1 MEQAYNFECSLS
13 EIARLNMIA
22 RTYGKRE
29 LVHHNPSSEDLKQI
43 ILAAM
48 NRSTGVINGSVLEN
62 EYFPK
67 IKADVFISYSHNDEE
82 LARKLTETLQR
93 SGVNVFL
100 DSQIWGSAD
109 ALLKQLDEWF
119 CKKKNSSSY
128 DYDKRNYSTS
138 LVHALLSMALFKA
151 IDQARVAIFINTE
164 NSLPGMDLMEE
175 NTDNGIYNNDVT
187 YSPWIYEELMM
198 ISTIIRNRQKI
209 LGESMRFDINK
220 GIDLQMAFDVPTE
233 CLNPLSRNKLQR
245 MIESHL
251 DYGKDLV
258 DLLVRGY

>member
-1 MEQAYNFECSLS
+1 MEQAYNFECSQS

-29 LVHHNPSSEDLKQI
+29 LMHHNPSSEDLKQI

-82 LARKLTETLQR
+82 LARKLTEALQR
-93 SGVNVFL
+93 FGVNVFL
-100 DSQIWGSAD
+100 DSQVWGSAD

-119 CKKKNSSSY
+119 CKKKDSNSY

-164 NSLPGMDLMEE
+164 NSLPGMDLLEE
-175 NTDNGIYNNDVT
+175 NTDNDIYNNDVT

-220 GIDLQMAFDVPTE
+220 GIDLQMAFDVPTD
-233 CLNPLSRNKLQR
+233 CLDSIDGKMLQQ
-245 MIESHL
+245 MAEEHI
-251 DYGKDLV
+251 YNGKNMT